1 MQAEVQAF
9 VSGFPSFLA
18 YTGTAAA
25 MLIIAIAIYIKLTPW
40 RELALVKDENGAAGL
55 ALAGAIVGLAIPIAA
70 CLASSISLIGLV
82 LWGVVALLLQLV
94 AYRVTDL
101 LLSDLPR
108 RIQEDQAGPA
118 IVLVG
123 AKIGSAIL
131 LSAGVWDPL
140 LRGL

>member
-9 VSGFPSFLA
+9 VSGFPNFLA

-140 LRGL
+140 LRAL

>member
-9 VSGFPSFLA
+9 VSGFPNFLA

-25 MLIIAIAIYIKLTPW
+25 MLIIAIATYIKLTPW

-55 ALAGAIVGLAIPIAA
+55 ALAGAIIGLAITIAA

-140 LRGL
+140 LRAL

>member
-9 VSGFPSFLA
+9 ISGFPSFLI

-25 MLIIAIAIYIKLTPW
+25 MLIVAIAIYIKLTPW
-40 RELALVKDENGAAGL
+40 RELALVKDQNGAAGL

-70 CLASSISLIGLV
+70 CLASSISLVGLV

-94 AYRVTDL
+94 AYRITDM

-108 RIQEDQAGPA
+108 RIREDQAGPA

-123 AKIGSAIL
+123 AKIGSAVL

-140 LRGL
+140 LRAL